1 MSHEEALDWIRKETA
16 RRRREESGGG
26 LVELRQPEAF
36 SDEYAPAERLTRVRP
51 GADPTETGPDSR
63 IVRGLLCGACAGWG
77 RPPTSAELYD
87 AISNDANAPVTGPF
101 SIAITFSQPVTG
113 FELEDLVVPN
123 GSASE
128 PQGNDAT
135 YTATITPEASGTV
148 TVDIPAGAAQDSAG
162 NHSAAADQFSIV
174 ADLAPM
180 SGSFTDDPLQP
191 RVTPV
196 KAVHF
201 TELRTRIDALRGSGR
216 PGAVLLD
223 GPDSEGGGNAGQALA
238 SCWSSGRRW
247 PQRIPR
253 RGGRRHPWTDTA
265 AVGGMTPI
273 RAVHLMEQVTLIGQA
288 SADHDRVAQRKP
300 LITRDLINYVYPV
313 DPPYRDHMWDLEN
326 LLGKRNRMNLSRFH
340 TFRRNPP
347 NPL

>member
-51 GADPTETGPDSR
+51 GADPTEASPDSR

-87 AISNDANAPVTGPF
+87 AISSDANAPVTGPF

-162 NHSAAADQFSIV
+162 NHSA
-174 ADLAPM
+174 
-180 SGSFTDDPLQP
+180 SGSCILL
-191 RVTPV
+191 
-196 KAVHF
+196 
-201 TELRTRIDALRGSGR
+201 ELRSALAAAYSAAGR
-216 PGAVLLD
+216 STPSLD
-223 GPDSEGGGNAGQALA
+223 RHGGG
-238 SCWSSGRRW
+238 
-247 PQRIPR
+247 
-253 RGGRRHPWTDTA
+253 GGDDADPGGAPDGTGNTDRT
-265 AVGGMTPI
+265 G
-273 RAVHLMEQVTLIGQA
+273 
-288 SADHDRVAQRKP
+288 
-300 LITRDLINYVYPV
+300 
-313 DPPYRDHMWDLEN
+313 
-326 LLGKRNRMNLSRFH
+326 
-340 TFRRNPP
+340 FRRSRQSSTT
-347 NPL
+347 